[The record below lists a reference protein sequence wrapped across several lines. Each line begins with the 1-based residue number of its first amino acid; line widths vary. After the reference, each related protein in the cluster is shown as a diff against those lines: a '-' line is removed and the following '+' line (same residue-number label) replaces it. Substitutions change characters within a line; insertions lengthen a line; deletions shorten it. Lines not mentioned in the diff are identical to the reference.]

1 MSQNRFHATDQQT
14 LIQKAEKLS
23 HSLFANEIPSAR
35 LHAKILKLDELYM
48 HILANDRK
56 KLLKEYNEAK
66 YANQQKSTLPLYKIL
81 VDRQPL
87 LDIMKRLLSYQTVED
102 EDNEVAAK
110 IDLPESK
117 HIQDYIKLLKACSD
131 YANSIKKHLLRMKVE
146 FGAQYLK
153 ALGNRSA
160 RDLGKT
166 EFHVPEP
173 VAMVHDKLTSIVA
186 DMDLNDVLDLYRDVM
201 EIMKKYPAAEWQ
213 SSSVCHEKYL
223 KLLTS
228 IKFIS
233 PPSAV
238 TMMFKSTLAVS
249 GELYISGHKV
259 LSKSNLKNRY

>member
-1 MSQNRFHATDQQT
+1 MSHNRFHATDQQT
-14 LIQKAEKLS
+14 LIEKAEKLS
-23 HSLFANEIPSAR
+23 RALFANEIAPAR

-48 HILANDRK
+48 HILANGRK

-81 VDRQPL
+81 VDRKPL
-87 LDIMKRLLSYQTVED
+87 LDIMKRLLSYQPVED
-102 EDNEVAAK
+102 EDNEMAAK

-117 HIQDYIKLLKACSD
+117 YVQDYIKLLKACSD
-131 YANSIKKHLLRMKVE
+131 YANSIKKHLLRMKIE

-153 ALGNRSA
+153 ALDNRSA

-166 EFHVPEP
+166 EFPVPEP
-173 VAMVHDKLTSIVA
+173 VAIIHDKLNSIVA
-186 DMDLNDVLDLYRDVM
+186 DMDLNDVMDLYRDVM
-201 EIMKKYPAAEWQ
+201 EIMKKYPSSEWQ
-213 SSSVCHEKYL
+213 ASSASHEKYSR
-223 KLLTS
+223 LLAS

-233 PPSAV
+233 SPSSV
-238 TMMFKSTLAVS
+238 TVMFKSTLAVS